1 MDIKLSKNN
10 KLYIHNTDD
19 VYDIMQRILRRENNI
34 DREKGHLWIIGMNEV
49 GYILYI
55 ELMALGTVR
64 SVAVDLM
71 NVFRVAVMKNATRVI
86 TVHNHLLDRLL
97 PSEVDK
103 DITDRLIQVGR
114 ILNIQ
119 LIDHLII
126 TIENYVAF
134 KGLGLMEELEKNL
147 KYLPTY
153 QVIELIRKEEKKIAR
168 AKLALEKDK
177 TKVARERLE
186 KRQLTMVTTLLD
198 KSVSIENIA
207 KII

>member
-1 MDIKLSKNN
+1 
-10 KLYIHNTDD
+10 
-19 VYDIMQRILRRENNI
+19 
-34 DREKGHLWIIGMNEV
+34 
-49 GYILYI
+49 
-55 ELMALGTVR
+55 MALGTVR

-86 TVHNHLLDRLL
+86 TVHNHLSDRLL

-103 DITDRLIQVGR
+103 DITDRLIQVSR

-126 TIENYVAF
+126 KIETYVTF
-134 KGLGLMEELEKNL
+134 KGLWLMEELEKNL
-147 KYLPTY
+147 KYVPTY
-153 QVIELIRKEEKKIAR
+153 QVIEQIRKEEKKIAR